1 MTNILRKVIPP
12 VLLIVSTVVSII
24 AFTLGYNAETGYL
37 VKPFA
42 TVILYAAIGAGI
54 ILAIWCALSAHKES
68 TISFN
73 TKIYLP
79 TLLAVHI
86 VAASCAPIASIS
98 GAKFVIGGTAVTFIK
113 AIFVICCYVA
123 FITTPAMQYLKRDVK
138 IISPINHAATVV
150 FCLSAIILFYFDH
163 SVEMNNPQKLLLQL
177 ALAAICLSS
186 LAALRLLIYGNGTR
200 LFIFA
205 KLCSVT
211 LAPAA
216 TVAAIFAR
224 NSGEK
229 FFSSFYFFTAII
241 IGAYAVS
248 DAVTLLFSKYNVPD
262 KIEE

>member
-1 MTNILRKVIPP
+1 
-12 VLLIVSTVVSII
+12 
-24 AFTLGYNAETGYL
+24 
-37 VKPFA
+37 
-42 TVILYAAIGAGI
+42 
-54 ILAIWCALSAHKES
+54 
-68 TISFN
+68 
-73 TKIYLP
+73 
-79 TLLAVHI
+79 
-86 VAASCAPIASIS
+86 
-98 GAKFVIGGTAVTFIK
+98 
-113 AIFVICCYVA
+113 
-123 FITTPAMQYLKRDVK
+123 
-138 IISPINHAATVV
+138 
-150 FCLSAIILFYFDH
+150 
-163 SVEMNNPQKLLLQL
+163 LLQL

-186 LAALRLLIYGNGTR
+186 LAALRVLIYGNGTR

-205 KLCSVT
+205 KLCSAT